1 MVIDLDDLRKVTNL
15 LYDHIER
22 NYGNNFVVKHDYY
35 WELDKDELLDFN
47 NNPKDFTIGQYSHDW
62 ERLQKM
68 LGENDLVISY
78 GLVWLASII
87 KYIGEQKIE

>member
-1 MVIDLDDLRKVTNL
+1 
-15 LYDHIER
+15 
-22 NYGNNFVVKHDYY
+22 
-35 WELDKDELLDFN
+35 
-47 NNPKDFTIGQYSHDW
+47 
-62 ERLQKM
+62 M